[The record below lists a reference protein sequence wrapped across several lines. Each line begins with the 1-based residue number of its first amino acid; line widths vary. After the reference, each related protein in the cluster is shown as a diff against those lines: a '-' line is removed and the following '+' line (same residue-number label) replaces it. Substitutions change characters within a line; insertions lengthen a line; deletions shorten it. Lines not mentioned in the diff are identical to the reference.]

1 MRNQVARS
9 ITVALAGLLVAAA
22 CGGGAGGGATPT
34 TAGSATAA
42 ALIPPTK
49 PVEFVISTAPGGG
62 SDIYARKMQAIQCYQ
77 SQFIAGRVT
86 TAPTFMDDIDARAR
100 YFGWLIGVHY
110 GEPFLSREEV
120 GVRDLQQLS

>member
-1 MRNQVARS
+1 MRNQVART

-34 TAGSATAA
+34 AAGSGTAA

-62 SDIYARKMQAIQCYQ
+62 SDIYARKMQAI
-77 SQFIAGRVT
+77 
-86 TAPTFMDDIDARAR
+86 IDT
-100 YFGWLIGVHY
+100 L
-110 GEPFLSREEV
+110 
-120 GVRDLQQLS
+120 